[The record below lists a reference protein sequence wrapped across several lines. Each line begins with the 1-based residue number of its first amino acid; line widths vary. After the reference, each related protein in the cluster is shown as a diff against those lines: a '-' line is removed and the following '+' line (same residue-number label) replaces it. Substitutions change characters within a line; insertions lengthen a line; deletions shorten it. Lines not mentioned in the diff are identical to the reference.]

1 MLNDSP
7 TNAPPI
13 TPIAYPPALA
23 ARATGR
29 SRTRIYKA
37 IGNGELV
44 ARKDGRAT
52 LIERSELERWVKAL
66 PVMGASETAA
76 A

>member
-1 MLNDSP
+1 MLDDHK
-7 TNAPPI
+7 TDETQIA
-13 TPIAYPPALA
+13 PIAYAPAQA

-37 IGNGELV
+37 IGAGEIV

-66 PVMGASETAA
+66 PVIPATAA

>member
-1 MLNDSP
+1 MLSDSP
-7 TNAPPI
+7 TNDLPI
-13 TPIAYPPALA
+13 IPIAYPPALA

-52 LIERSELERWVKAL
+52 LIERSELERWVKAM
-66 PVMGASETAA
+66 PVLATPEAVAA
-76 A
+76 

>member
-1 MLNDSP
+1 MFNDTP
-7 TNAPPI
+7 DGAQI

-37 IGNGELV
+37 IGAGELV

-66 PVMGASETAA
+66 PIMGAAKPAA